1 VRHSLRQF
9 TRIWHIGVIL
19 KRYRL
24 DELVDASRLPP
35 PVRWLR
41 ILMPKGKDVSG
52 LPRGERLR
60 LALQDLGPVYVKFGQ
75 ILSTRRDLLPADIA
89 EELALLQDQV
99 PPFPGDEART
109 IIEQALG
116 EPVSEV
122 FASFDTNPLASASI
136 AQVHPATLHD
146 GRDAVVKVV
155 RPGIGKQ
162 LRKDI
167 DLLLTI
173 AKQAERF
180 LQNGANVQPV
190 KVVREFETFV
200 FDELDMQ
207 REAANASIL
216 RRNFKGSHDLYIPEV
231 YWQWCT
237 RRVMVMERVSGL
249 PVGDIENLEKHG
261 VNLKKLARRGVRVFY
276 TQVFRDN
283 LFHAD
288 LHPGNILVD
297 ASDPDDPTYIAMD
310 FGIVASLS
318 GKDLYYIAENF
329 KALFNQDYRRVAQLH
344 IDAGWV
350 PADTRVEEL
359 EAATRSVG
367 EPNFTRPLNEVSF
380 GKVLFDLFQV
390 AHRFKLTLQPQLL
403 MLQKTLLNVEGLA
416 RQLDPELDIW
426 GVAKPELEAILRQRH
441 NPENISKELRKRLP
455 GWLAQAP
462 DMPGLVHDFLVRAN
476 SGQLLTHTSSE
487 DKARSRRE
495 QKAANRKMLQVLAG
509 GSLGIPGA
517 ILTGLETGPWFLW
530 GYSAVGV
537 LLLAAGVW
545 LITRGLRKSR
555 T

>member
-1 VRHSLRQF
+1 MMHSLRQF
-9 TRIWHIGVIL
+9 MRVWHIGVIL

-24 DELVDASRLPP
+24 DNLFSTTPLP
-35 PVRWLR
+35 VSFRWLR
-41 ILMPKGKDVSG
+41 VFIPAGKALAG

-89 EELALLQDQV
+89 DELALLQDQV
-99 PPFPGDEART
+99 PPFPGEQARD
-109 IIEQALG
+109 IIEAALG
-116 EPVSEV
+116 EPVDKI
-122 FASFDTNPLASASI
+122 FASFDTTPLASASI

-146 GRDAVVKVV
+146 GREAVVKVV

-167 DLLLTI
+167 DLLKTI
-173 AKQAERF
+173 AGLAEKF
-180 LQNGANVQPV
+180 LQIGARIQPLE
-190 KVVREFETFV
+190 VVREFETIV

-216 RRNFKGSHDLYIPEV
+216 RRNFKDSKDLYIPEV
-231 YWQWCT
+231 YWQWCK
-237 RRVMVMERVSGL
+237 RRVMVMERVAGL
-249 PVGDIENLEKHG
+249 PVGDIEGLRKHG

-297 ASDPDDPTYIAMD
+297 ASDPDEPTYIAMD
-310 FGIVASLS
+310 FGIVASLPP
-318 GKDLYYIAENF
+318 KDLYYIAENF
-329 KALFNQDYRRVAQLH
+329 KALFNQDYRRVAALH

-350 PADTRVEEL
+350 PEDTRLDEL
-359 EAATRSVG
+359 EAAVRTVG

-390 AHRFKLTLQPQLL
+390 AQRFEITLQPQLL

-426 GVAKPELEAILRQRH
+426 GVAKPELEAILR
-441 NPENISKELRKRLP
+441 EKYKLGNITHELRERLP
-455 GWLAQAP
+455 GWLVQAP
-462 DMPGLVHDFLVRAN
+462 EIPGLVHDFLVKAN
-476 SGQLLTHTSSE
+476 NGQLLRRTTQE
-487 DKARSRRE
+487 DATRSRQE
-495 QKAANRKMLQVLAG
+495 QWLSQRKKLQVIAG
-509 GSLGIPGA
+509 GSLIISAA
-517 ILTGLETGPWFLW
+517 ILTAMETGPWFLW
-530 GYSAVGV
+530 GYSVAG
-537 LLLAAGVW
+537 LAFLAIGGW
-545 LITRGLRKSR
+545 LIIRALRSY
-555 T
+555 

>member
-1 VRHSLRQF
+1 MRHSLRQF
-9 TRIWHIGVIL
+9 MRIWHIGVIL

-24 DELVDASRLPP
+24 DELFDKNRLPG
-35 PVRWLR
+35 PVRWVR
-41 ILMPKGKDVSG
+41 VFMPGGKDVSG

-75 ILSTRRDLLPADIA
+75 ILSTRRDLLPQDIA

-99 PPFPGDEART
+99 PPFPGEEARS
-109 IIEQALG
+109 IIEKSLG
-116 EPVSEV
+116 EPVAEI
-122 FASFDTNPLASASI
+122 FASFDTTPLASASI

-146 GRDAVVKVV
+146 GREAVVKVV

-167 DLLLTI
+167 DLLATI
-173 AKQAERF
+173 ARLAEKF
-180 LQNGANVQPV
+180 MQSGANVQPL

-207 REAANASIL
+207 REASNASIL
-216 RRNFKGSHDLYIPEV
+216 RRNFKDSKDLYIPEV

-249 PVGDIENLEKHG
+249 PVGDIENLKKHG

-318 GKDLYYIAENF
+318 TKDLYYIAENF
-329 KALFNQDYRRVAQLH
+329 KALFNQDYRRVAALH

-350 PADTRVEEL
+350 PESTRLEEL

-390 AHRFKLTLQPQLL
+390 AHRFQLTLQPQLL

-426 GVAKPELEAILRQRH
+426 GVAKPELETILREKH
-441 NPENISKELRKRLP
+441 NLENVSHELRERLP

-462 DMPGLVHDFLVRAN
+462 EIPSLVHDFLVKAN
-476 SGQLLTHTSSE
+476 SGQLLTRTASE
-487 DKARSRRE
+487 DAARSRQE
-495 QKAANRKMLQVLAG
+495 QLVSRRKVLQVLAG
-509 GSLGIPGA
+509 GSLSIPGA
-517 ILTGLETGPWFLW
+517 ILVAMETGPWFLW
-530 GYSAVGV
+530 GYSAPGMA
-537 LLLAAGVW
+537 LLTLGGW
-545 LITRGLRKSR
+545 LVFRALR
-555 T
+555 

>member
-1 VRHSLRQF
+1 MIHSLRQF
-9 TRIWHIGVIL
+9 LRVWHIGVIL

-24 DELVDASRLPP
+24 DELFNTARLPRP
-35 PVRWLR
+35 IRWMR
-41 ILMPKGKDVSG
+41 VFIPTSKGMSE
-52 LPRGERLR
+52 LSRGKRLR
-60 LALQDLGPVYVKFGQ
+60 LAVQDLGPVYVKFGQ
-75 ILSTRRDLLPADIA
+75 ILSTRRDLLPPDIA
-89 EELALLQDQV
+89 DELALLQDQV
-99 PPFPGDEART
+99 PPFPGEEARD
-109 IIEQALG
+109 IIEEALG

-122 FASFDTNPLASASI
+122 FASFDTRPLASASI

-146 GRDAVVKVV
+146 GREAVVKVV

-167 DLLLTI
+167 DLLKAI
-173 AKQAERF
+173 AQLAQKLLQA
-180 LQNGANVQPV
+180 GAKIQPLEI
-190 KVVREFETFV
+190 VREFETVV

-216 RRNFKGSHDLYIPEV
+216 RRNFKDSKDLYIPEV
-231 YWQWCT
+231 YWQWCK

-249 PVGDIENLEKHG
+249 AVGDIEGLREHG

-297 ASDPDDPTYIAMD
+297 ASDPEEPTYIAMD

-318 GKDLYYIAENF
+318 SEDLYYIAENF
-329 KALFNQDYRRVAQLH
+329 KALFNQDYRRVATLH

-350 PADTRVEEL
+350 PEDTRVVEL
-359 EAATRSVG
+359 EAAVRSVG

-380 GKVLFDLFQV
+380 GKLLFDLFQV
-390 AHRFKLTLQPQLL
+390 AHRFQLTLQPQLL

-426 GVAKPELEAILRQRH
+426 GVAKPELETILREKH
-441 NPENISKELRKRLP
+441 NLENVSHELRERLP

-462 DMPGLVHDFLVRAN
+462 EIPGLVHDFLVKAN
-476 SGQLLTHTSSE
+476 SGQLLTRTASE
-487 DKARSRRE
+487 DAARSRRE
-495 QKAANRKMLQVLAG
+495 QQISRHKVLQVLAG
-509 GSLGIPGA
+509 GSLSIPGA
-517 ILTGLETGPWFLW
+517 ILTAMETGPWFLW
-530 GYSAVGV
+530 GYSIPGMAFLAVG
-537 LLLAAGVW
+537 GW
-545 LITRGLRKSR
+545 LIFRALR
-555 T
+555 

>member
-1 VRHSLRQF
+1 MRHSLRQF
-9 TRIWHIGVIL
+9 VRIWHIGVIL

-24 DELVDASRLPP
+24 DELFDTARLPG

-41 ILMPKGKDVSG
+41 VFMPGGKDVSG

-75 ILSTRRDLLPADIA
+75 ILSTRRDLLPPDVA

-99 PPFPGDEART
+99 PPFPGEEARA
-109 IIEQALG
+109 IIEKALG
-116 EPVSEV
+116 EPVSEI

-146 GRDAVVKVV
+146 GREAVVKVV

-167 DLLLTI
+167 DLLLSL
-173 AKQAERF
+173 ARLAEKF
-180 LQNGANVQPV
+180 MQSGANVQPV

-216 RRNFKGSHDLYIPEV
+216 RRNFKGSKDLYIPEV

-249 PVGDIENLEKHG
+249 AVGDIENLKKHG

-297 ASDPDDPTYIAMD
+297 ASIPDDPTYIAMD

-329 KALFNQDYRRVAQLH
+329 KALFNQDYRRVAALH

-350 PADTRVEEL
+350 PADTRLEEL

-416 RQLDPELDIW
+416 RQLDPGTGYL
-426 GVAKPELEAILRQRH
+426 G
-441 NPENISKELRKRLP
+441 
-455 GWLAQAP
+455 GGQA
-462 DMPGLVHDFLVRAN
+462 G
-476 SGQLLTHTSSE
+476 
-487 DKARSRRE
+487 
-495 QKAANRKMLQVLAG
+495 
-509 GSLGIPGA
+509 
-517 ILTGLETGPWFLW
+517 
-530 GYSAVGV
+530 
-537 LLLAAGVW
+537 
-545 LITRGLRKSR
+545 TRGHPE
-555 T
+555 TTAQP

>member
-1 VRHSLRQF
+1 MIHNLRQF
-9 TRIWHIGVIL
+9 MRVWHIGVIL

-24 DELVDASRLPP
+24 DNLFDTAPLPVP
-35 PVRWLR
+35 FRWLR
-41 ILMPKGKDVSG
+41 VFIPAGKALSG

-75 ILSTRRDLLPADIA
+75 ILSTRRDLLPLDIA
-89 EELALLQDQV
+89 DELALLQDQV
-99 PPFPGDEART
+99 PPFPGEQARE
-109 IIEQALG
+109 IIEASLG
-116 EPVSEV
+116 EPVNKIFS
-122 FASFDTNPLASASI
+122 SFDTTPLASASI

-146 GRDAVVKVV
+146 GREAVVKVV

-167 DLLLTI
+167 DLLKTI
-173 AKQAERF
+173 AGLAQKY
-180 LQNGANVQPV
+180 LQSGARIQPLE
-190 KVVREFETFV
+190 VVREFETVV

-216 RRNFKGSHDLYIPEV
+216 RRNFLDSKDLYIPEV
-231 YWQWCT
+231 YWQWCK
-237 RRVMVMERVSGL
+237 RRVMVMERVTGL
-249 PVGDIENLEKHG
+249 PVGDIEGLRRHG

-297 ASDPDDPTYIAMD
+297 ASDPEEPTYIAMD

-318 GKDLYYIAENF
+318 PQDLYYIAENF
-329 KALFNQDYRRVAQLH
+329 KALFNQDYRRVAALH

-350 PADTRVEEL
+350 PEDTRLDEL
-359 EAATRSVG
+359 EAAVRTVG

-390 AHRFKLTLQPQLL
+390 AQRFQITLQPQLL

-426 GVAKPELEAILRQRH
+426 GVAKPELEAILREKH
-441 NPENISKELRKRLP
+441 TLGNIAHELRERLP

-462 DMPGLVHDFLVRAN
+462 EIPGLVHEFLVKSN
-476 SGQLLTHTSSE
+476 NGQRLKRTTLEDAASSIQ
-487 DKARSRRE
+487 E
-495 QKAANRKMLQVLAG
+495 QRHSQRNKLQVMAG
-509 GSLGIPGA
+509 GSLIISAA
-517 ILTGLETGPWFLW
+517 ILTAMETGPWFLW
-530 GYSAVGV
+530 GYSVAGLAFLAVG
-537 LLLAAGVW
+537 GW
-545 LITRGLRKSR
+545 LIIRALR
-555 T
+555 

>member
-1 VRHSLRQF
+1 MYSLRQF
-9 TRIWHIGVIL
+9 MRIWHIGVIL

-24 DELVDASRLPP
+24 DELFNTDRLPRTI
-35 PVRWLR
+35 RWMR
-41 ILMPKGKDVSG
+41 IFIPTSKGMSDLS
-52 LPRGERLR
+52 RGKRLR

-75 ILSTRRDLLPADIA
+75 ILSTRRDLLPQDVAD
-89 EELALLQDQV
+89 ELALLQDQV
-99 PPFPGDEART
+99 PPFPGEEARD
-109 IIEQALG
+109 IIEKALG

-122 FASFDTNPLASASI
+122 FASFDTKPLASASI

-146 GRDAVVKVV
+146 GREAVVKVV

-167 DLLLTI
+167 DLLKAI
-173 AKQAERF
+173 AQMAQKF
-180 LQNGANVQPV
+180 LQAGARIQPLE
-190 KVVREFETFV
+190 VVREFETVV

-216 RRNFKGSHDLYIPEV
+216 RRNFKGSKDLYIPEV
-231 YWQWCT
+231 YWQWCKH
-237 RRVMVMERVSGL
+237 RVMVMERVSGL
-249 PVGDIENLEKHG
+249 PVGDIENLRKHG

-297 ASDPDDPTYIAMD
+297 ASDPDEPTYIAMD

-318 GKDLYYIAENF
+318 TEDLYYIAENF
-329 KALFNQDYRRVAQLH
+329 KALFNQDYRRVAALH

-350 PADTRVEEL
+350 PQDTRLDEL
-359 EAATRSVG
+359 EAAVRSVG

-380 GKVLFDLFQV
+380 GQVLFDLFQV
-390 AHRFKLTLQPQLL
+390 AHRFQLTLQPQLL

-426 GVAKPELEAILRQRH
+426 GVAKPELETILREKYKF
-441 NPENISKELRKRLP
+441 ENVSHELRERLP

-462 DMPGLVHDFLVRAN
+462 EIPGLVHDFLVKAN
-476 SGQLLTHTSSE
+476 NGQLLTRSASEDAAKARLAQRTSSH
-487 DKARSRRE
+487 KV
-495 QKAANRKMLQVLAG
+495 LQVLAG
-509 GSLGIPGA
+509 GSLSIPGA
-517 ILTGLETGPWFLW
+517 ILTAMETGPWFLW
-530 GYSAVGV
+530 GYSVPGLAFLAVG
-537 LLLAAGVW
+537 GW
-545 LITRGLRKSR
+545 LIFRALR
-555 T
+555 

>member
-1 VRHSLRQF
+1 MIHSLRQF
-9 TRIWHIGVIL
+9 LRTWHIGVIL

-24 DELVDASRLPP
+24 DELFDTGRLPG
-35 PVRWLR
+35 PVRWMR
-41 ILMPKGKDVSG
+41 VLMPRSKDVSG

-60 LALQDLGPVYVKFGQ
+60 MALQDLGPVYVKFGQ
-75 ILSTRRDLLPADIA
+75 ILSTRRDLLPQDIA
-89 EELALLQDQV
+89 EELALLQDRV
-99 PPFPGDEART
+99 PPFPGDEARA
-109 IIEQALG
+109 IIEEALG
-116 EPVSEV
+116 ESVEEI
-122 FASFDTNPLASASI
+122 FASFDTDPLASASI

-146 GRDAVVKVV
+146 GREAVVKVV
-155 RPGIGKQ
+155 RPGINKQ

-167 DLLLTI
+167 DLLTAL
-173 AKQAERF
+173 AKLAEKF
-180 LQNGANVQPV
+180 MQSGARVQPL
-190 KVVREFETFV
+190 KVVQEFETFV

-216 RRNFKGSHDLYIPEV
+216 RRNFLNSKDLYIPEV

-237 RRVMVMERVSGL
+237 RKVMVMERVSGL
-249 PVGDIENLEKHG
+249 PVGDIDNLKEHG

-297 ASDPDDPTYIAMD
+297 ASNPDEPTYIAMD

-318 GKDLYYIAENF
+318 NKDLYYIAENF
-329 KALFNQDYRRVAQLH
+329 KALFNQDYRRVAALH

-350 PADTRVEEL
+350 PEDTRLEEL

-426 GVAKPELEAILRQRH
+426 GVAKPELEAILREKH
-441 NPENISKELRKRLP
+441 NLENVSQELRERLP

-462 DMPGLVHDFLVRAN
+462 EIPGLVHDFLVKAN
-476 SGQLLTHTSSE
+476 AGQLLTRTTSE
-487 DKARSRRE
+487 DAARSRQE
-495 QKAANRKMLQVLAG
+495 QRVSRNKFLQVLAG
-509 GSLGIPGA
+509 GSLSIPGA
-517 ILTGLETGPWFLW
+517 ILTAMETGPWFLW
-530 GYSAVGV
+530 GYSVPG
-537 LLLAAGVW
+537 LIFLALGGWFVFRA
-545 LITRGLRKSR
+545 LR
-555 T
+555 

>member
-1 VRHSLRQF
+1 MRNSLRQF
-9 TRIWHIGVIL
+9 LRIWHIGVIL

-24 DELVDASRLPP
+24 DNLFSAARLPGP
-35 PVRWLR
+35 IRWMR
-41 ILMPKGKDVSG
+41 VFIPSGKEVSG

-60 LALQDLGPVYVKFGQ
+60 LALQELGPVYVKFGQ
-75 ILSTRRDLLPADIA
+75 ILSTRRDLLPQDIA
-89 EELALLQDQV
+89 DELALLQDQV
-99 PPFPGDEART
+99 PPFPGEQAQQ

-116 EPVSEV
+116 QPVAEV

-146 GRDAVVKVV
+146 GREAVVKVV

-167 DLLLTI
+167 DLLKTL
-173 AKQAERF
+173 ARLAEKVM
-180 LQNGANVQPV
+180 QGGARIQPLE
-190 KVVREFETFV
+190 VVREFETVV

-216 RRNFKGSHDLYIPEV
+216 RRNFKGSRDLYIPEV
-231 YWQWCT
+231 YWQWC
-237 RRVMVMERVSGL
+237 RHRVMVMERVSGL
-249 PVGDIENLEKHG
+249 PVGDVENLRSHG

-276 TQVFRDN
+276 MQVFRDN

-297 ASDPDDPTYIAMD
+297 ASNPDDPTYIAMD

-318 GKDLYYIAENF
+318 TEDLYYIAENF
-329 KALFNQDYRRVAQLH
+329 KALFNQDYRRVAALH

-350 PADTRVEEL
+350 PATTRLEEL
-359 EAATRSVG
+359 ESAVRSVG

-390 AHRFKLTLQPQLL
+390 AHRFQLTLQPQLL

-426 GVAKPELEAILRQRH
+426 GVAKPELESILRARH
-441 NPENISKELRKRLP
+441 NLENVSQELRDRLP

-462 DMPGLVHDFLVRAN
+462 EIPGLVHDFLVKAN
-476 SGQLLTHTSSE
+476 SGQLLTRTASE
-487 DKARSRRE
+487 DAARTVAEQSESRR
-495 QKAANRKMLQVLAG
+495 KMIRALAG
-509 GSLGIPGA
+509 GALSIPGA
-517 ILTGLETGPWFLW
+517 ILMAMETGPWFIW
-530 GYSAVGV
+530 GYSVAGGV
-537 LLLAAGVW
+537 LLALGGWQIFKA
-545 LITRGLRKSR
+545 LKQR
-555 T
+555 